1 MELSWLV
8 SYTGIEDV
16 LSFKRDNEGFMGDVG
31 CTFSG
36 VPACLVEVD
45 VELFTLN
52 ESSKHMEAF
61 SFCVSLNKD
70 DSIAGSKGVYGR
82 SGKSTAGEVGVI
94 RYGSSAAVVESVVGA
109 IVFSTEA
116 AMLKCVNMGNM
127 YAGSRF
133 EVVEVVHVPDI
144 WISEELLKEEGRRCG
159 GGHDAS
165 WSDISRAF
173 MHPWMTG

>member
-8 SYTGIEDV
+8 LYIGVEDM
-16 LSFKRDNEGFMGDVG
+16 LSFKGDNKSFVGDVS
-31 CTFSG
+31 CIFSG
-36 VPACLVEVD
+36 VPACPVEVD
-45 VELFTLN
+45 VKLFTLN
-52 ESSKHMEAF
+52 ESSEHMETF
-61 SFCVSLNKD
+61 SFYVSPDED

-82 SGKSTAGEVGVI
+82 SGKSTTGEVGVI
-94 RYGSSAAVVESVVGA
+94 RHGASVVVVESVVGT
-109 IVFSTEA
+109 IVFSAEA
-116 AMLKCVNMGNM
+116 AMLKCMNVGNI

-133 EVVEVVHVPDI
+133 EVMELVHVPDI

-173 MHPWMTG
+173 MHSWTTG